1 MTVEKTYRHINF
13 DEQMIVGFQTT
24 KTTDY
29 DTGACKRFYLGKAS
43 HSKSYVLINGV
54 KVMNMHYEPTKTAPI
69 KLNSFASQLID
80 MKFYMK
86 DITWGIAK
94 ILPEIYPS
102 VHRFKIVD
110 SSETNINKL
119 KEQIINLNSNKGHET
134 KYILIATGT
143 LIRQMQFEKL
153 LSDTPENARH
163 RRILKKPNVWRSYRY
178 LYPSVKDTIPRFE
191 ELGTDPTGYD
201 LADMIVEPPSG
212 IPKPIL
218 GGAFSTRSDYIRIIN
233 HNHVIQNEIYHS
245 WNYDRKLA

>member
-1 MTVEKTYRHINF
+1 MTVDKVYRHINF
-13 DEQMIVGFQTT
+13 DKQMIIGFQTF
-24 KTTDY
+24 KPHD
-29 DTGACKRFYLGKAS
+29 DDVGRCKKLYLGKAS
-43 HSKSYVLINGV
+43 HSKSYVLINGS
-54 KVMNMHYEPTKTAPI
+54 KAMNLSHDAIMKAPI
-69 KLNSFASQLID
+69 KLDDFTSQLID
-80 MKFYMK
+80 RHFYMK

-191 ELGTDPTGYD
+191 ELGTNPTGYD

-218 GGAFSTRSDYIRIIN
+218 GGAFTTRSDYIRIIN